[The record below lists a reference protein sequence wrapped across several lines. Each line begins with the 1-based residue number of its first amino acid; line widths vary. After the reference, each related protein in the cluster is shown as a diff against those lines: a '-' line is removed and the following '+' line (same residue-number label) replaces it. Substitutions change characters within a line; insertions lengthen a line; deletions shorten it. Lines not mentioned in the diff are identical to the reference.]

1 MAINTIQGSNAYTPH
16 KSTPVQIDDT
26 LLKNQN
32 REAAQTDLNRE
43 NTRAVQ
49 DAVNVRITQAA
60 LDRQAA
66 ERSDQPPALPSVQAA
81 DSKETDQADQ
91 SPAQAR
97 QASYTINIFA

>member
-1 MAINTIQGSNAYTPH
+1 MDINTIQGSNAYTPH
-16 KSTPVQIDDT
+16 KSIPVPVDDT

-32 REAAQTDLNRE
+32 REAAQTDLNQE
-43 NTRAVQ
+43 TTRAVQ
-49 DAVNVRITQAA
+49 DAFNVRITQEA

-66 ERSDQPPALPSVQAA
+66 ERSAQPLAQAA
-81 DSKETDQADQ
+81 GPEKTDQTDQ